1 MSNERLRR
9 AIANAR
15 VSVEAVATAA
25 NVDSKTVRRWIA
37 GRLPYPHYRWAVASF
52 LKQDEAYLW
61 PEVPAR
67 TGARGLEALDLMLI
81 YTHRSDVP
89 PELWWNLFSAAER
102 EIDLLAY
109 AALFLPEQHL
119 SLVDL
124 LREKA
129 AAGCK
134 VRLLLGDPTSPK
146 IIERGEEEQFG
157 EGIVSRSRVALL
169 HYQPLAISG
178 RAQIRVHGTTL
189 YNSIYRFDD
198 TMLVNTH
205 VYGCNAYSAPVLHLR
220 HSAKGGLFDTY
231 LESFESVW
239 ALSTPAPFAQNGSAQ
254 T

>member
-9 AIANAR
+9 AIATAR
-15 VSVEAVATAA
+15 VSVEVVATAA

-37 GRLPYPHYRWAVASF
+37 GRLPYPHYRWAVAAF

-61 PEVPAR
+61 PDVPAR
-67 TGARGLEALDLMLI
+67 TGPRGLEALDLMLI

-178 RAQIRVHGTTL
+178 GAQIRVHGTTL

-239 ALSTPAPFAQNGSAQ
+239 ALSTHAPFAQNGTAQ